1 MAPKRP
7 LPSTS
12 ATSSPKKL
20 SKISNCSPWSA
31 AEDALIISL
40 RNAVPHKSW
49 STIATSINKLP
60 PGGRTLAA
68 ITLRWSRVLKHNS
81 EDPLSEL
88 EKDLLEKAVQDVE
101 AMNDKWWF
109 VAARYME
116 LKKGKDQAREMGKL
130 RAKRWWGVVKEER
143 GGKSGKEMCV
153 KEIGGKGMGGKV
165 KDEYEN
171 EEEEE

>member
-20 SKISNCSPWSA
+20 SRISNSSPWSA

-40 RNAVPHKSW
+40 RNAVPTKSW
-49 STIATSINKLP
+49 SAITTSVNKLP
-60 PGGRTLAA
+60 PGGRTLKA
-68 ITLRWSRVLKHNS
+68 ITLRWSQVLKHNS

-101 AMNDKWWF
+101 AMSDKWWF

-116 LKKGKDQAREMGKL
+116 LKKGKDQTREMGKL
-130 RAKRWWGVVKEER
+130 GAKRWWRVLKEER
-143 GGKSGKEMCV
+143 GGKSGNVM
-153 KEIGGKGMGGKV
+153 GGKGMGGKM
-165 KDEYEN
+165 KDEYKDK